1 MSSDKRAFRLRKL
14 NDAEVYGPMNQ
25 DELKQLIDSAYVS
38 PEDEITVGDDEDWKP
53 VTEFPELG
61 MIWKIQAN
69 DGTLYGPTSLGTIR
83 EFVRTGEI
91 RFDDKV
97 VRHDDKEAK
106 TVAEVL
112 GEETVATL
120 KAEIEAAQ
128 TLSADGQLENA
139 FETAREIRIRNLEA
153 DMETLQREFDELKQK
168 YLKACEALAK
178 SH

>member
-1 MSSDKRAFRLRKL
+1 MSSDNRAFRLRKL
-14 NDAEVYGPMNQ
+14 NDAEVYGPMNA

-38 PEDEITVGDDEDWKP
+38 PEDEVSTGDDEDWKP

-61 MIWKIQAN
+61 MVWKIQAN
-69 DGTLYGPTSLGTIR
+69 DGTMYGPTSLGTIR
-83 EFVRTGEI
+83 EFLRTGEI
-91 RFDDKV
+91 RFDDKILKY
-97 VRHDDKEAK
+97 DEKEPK
-106 TVAEVL
+106 SIAEAL
-112 GEETVATL
+112 GETEAAAL

-128 TLSADGQLENA
+128 EGSTDEQLEKA

-153 DMETLQREFDELKQK
+153 DLEGVRREFDELKQK